1 MFSLYISLDRVINI
15 NFENMKMSVIIPV
28 YKVEKY
34 IEKCIDS
41 ICNQSY
47 RDIEILLI
55 DDGSPDNCSK
65 ICDDYAIKDKRVK
78 VIHKENGG
86 LSDARNTGLKAATGD
101 YVVFVDGDDFWM
113 ENNALQYLVDAVKPE
128 LDFIGYNCSYY
139 YPDSGTYSSW
149 VAYDDVLATPTDKNT
164 AMVTLVK
171 SGTFP
176 MSACLK
182 LMKRSFLI
190 DNHLFFKKG
199 QIAEDIPWFINVLD
213 ATNKCCFVNQ
223 YIYAYR
229 QNVDGSI
236 SNTRGRKSFNHLFDI
251 FKTELSLIDSR
262 SFSEEAKDAL
272 KSFLAY
278 EYCILL
284 TYKGIDKETKQELL
298 NYKDILAY
306 DLNTK
311 VKKASRIYKTL
322 GIGATTF
329 ALNVYQWI
337 RQNRK

>member
-1 MFSLYISLDRVINI
+1 MKISC
-15 NFENMKMSVIIPV
+15 IIPV
-28 YKVEKY
+28 YKVEAY
-34 IEKCIDS
+34 LRQCVES
-41 ICNQSY
+41 LTNQTY
-47 RDIEILLI
+47 RDIEIILV
-55 DDGSPDNCSK
+55 DDGSPDGSPQL
-65 ICDDYAIKDKRVK
+65 CDTLASEDSRIK

-86 LSDARNTGLKAATGD
+86 LSDARNAGLLVATGD

-139 YPDSGTYSSW
+139 YPDSQKFSAW
-149 VAYDDVLATPTDKNT
+149 VHYAESLAKSADKDT
-164 AMVTLVK
+164 AMTTLVK

-182 LMKRSFLI
+182 LMKRSFLL
-190 DNHLFFKKG
+190 NNKLFFKKG
-199 QIAEDIPWFINVLD
+199 QIAEDIPWFINVLN
-213 ATNKCCFVNQ
+213 ATNKCCFINQ
-223 YIYAYR
+223 YVYAYR
-229 QNVDGSI
+229 QNVVGSI
-236 SNTRGRKSFNHLFDI
+236 SNTQGIKSFNHLFDI

-262 SFSEEAKDAL
+262 SFNEEAKNAL

-284 TYKGIDKETKQELL
+284 TYKGIDKETKRELL
-298 NYKDILAY
+298 YYKDILAF
-306 DLNTK
+306 DLNPK
-311 VKKASRIYKTL
+311 VKKASRIYTTF

-337 RQNRK
+337 RRNRK

>member
-1 MFSLYISLDRVINI
+1 MKISC
-15 NFENMKMSVIIPV
+15 IIPV
-28 YKVEKY
+28 YKVEAY
-34 IEKCIDS
+34 LRQCVES
-41 ICNQSY
+41 LTHQTY
-47 RDIEILLI
+47 RDIEIILV
-55 DDGSPDNCSK
+55 DDGSPDGSPHL
-65 ICDDYAIKDKRVK
+65 CDTLASEDSRIK

-86 LSDARNTGLKAATGD
+86 LSDARNAGLLAATGE
-101 YVVFVDGDDFWM
+101 YVVFVDGDDFWLD
-113 ENNALQYLVDAVKPE
+113 NNALQQLVDVVKPE

-139 YPDSGTYSSW
+139 YPDSETYSAW
-149 VAYDDVLATPTDKNT
+149 VAYDEVLEKPTDKNT
-164 AMVTLVK
+164 AMRTLAK

-190 DNHLFFKKG
+190 ENKLFFKKG

-213 ATNKCCFVNQ
+213 ATKKCCFVNQ

-229 QNVDGSI
+229 QNVVGSI
-236 SNTRGRKSFNHLFDI
+236 SNTRGRKSFDHLFDI
-251 FKTELSLIDSR
+251 FKTELSLVESR
-262 SFSEEAKDAL
+262 SFNEEAKNAL

-284 TYKGIDKETKQELL
+284 TYKGIDKKTKRELL
-298 NYKDILAY
+298 NYKDVLAY
-306 DLNTK
+306 DRNPK
-311 VKKASRIYKTL
+311 VKKASRFYKTF

-337 RQNRK
+337 RRNRK

>member
-1 MFSLYISLDRVINI
+1 MKISC
-15 NFENMKMSVIIPV
+15 IIPV
-28 YKVEKY
+28 YKVEAY
-34 IEKCIDS
+34 LRQCVES
-41 ICNQSY
+41 LTYQTY
-47 RDIEILLI
+47 RDIEIILV
-55 DDGSPDNCSK
+55 DDGSPDGSPQL
-65 ICDDYAIKDKRVK
+65 CDTLASEDSRIK

-86 LSDARNTGLKAATGD
+86 LSDARNTGLFAATGE
-101 YVVFVDGDDFWM
+101 YVVFVDGDDFWLD
-113 ENNALQYLVDAVKPE
+113 NNALQQLVETVDPE

-139 YPDSGTYSSW
+139 YQDSQTFAAW
-149 VAYDDVLATPTDKNT
+149 VPYGERLAESVDKNT
-164 AMVTLVK
+164 AMITLVK

-190 DNHLFFKKG
+190 DNKLFFKKG

-213 ATNKCCFVNQ
+213 ATKKCCFVNQ

-229 QNVDGSI
+229 QNVVGSI
-236 SNTRGRKSFNHLFDI
+236 TNTRGRKSFDHLFDI
-251 FKTELSLIDSR
+251 FKTELSLVESR
-262 SFSEEAKDAL
+262 SFNEEAKNAL

-284 TYKGIDKETKQELL
+284 TYKGIDKKTKRELL
-298 NYKDILAY
+298 NYKDVLAY
-306 DLNTK
+306 DRNPK
-311 VKKASRIYKTL
+311 VKKASRIYKTF

-337 RQNRK
+337 RRNRK